1 MVGGF
6 GGRVIYRSNN
16 CCDPVGRAL
25 AKCLAPMIVGTV
37 FFLQGCVFTIVG
49 FSLGDKLPPF
59 KVIGPTFLCLGI
71 VLLLLA
77 CFCCKKARDAFNQ
90 QGGHTVQ
97 VVTSSTAPQAPG
109 QTVVTGAPGG
119 HVGHAAPTVMAGTSP
134 EQYPGPYPGSGGHP
148 TTASGTTDHQ
158 SSDHAYQ
165 PSHIGI
171 APPPS
176 YHEATGGK
184 P

>member
-1 MVGGF
+1 MHYSSPGFKYVG
-6 GGRVIYRSNN
+6 YRSNN
-16 CCDPVGRAL
+16 CNNPAAMAMC
-25 AKCLAPMIVGTV
+25 PMIAGTV
-37 FFLQGCVFTIVG
+37 FLIQGCVFTSIG
-49 FSLGDKLPPF
+49 FSAGDKLPPF
-59 KVIGPTFLCLGI
+59 KVIGPTFLCLAI

-109 QTVVTGAPGG
+109 QTVVTGAP
-119 HVGHAAPTVMAGTSP
+119 VGHAAPTVMAP
-134 EQYPGPYPGSGGHP
+134 LQYPQYPASGGHP
-148 TTASGTTDHQ
+148 TTASGTTSHQ

-171 APPPS
+171 ALPPS
-176 YHEATGGK
+176 YYEATGGK